1 MKNDTDIKSSK
12 MLYNRIIIFTLG
24 IIKNILCFYIFIHYK
39 NSTDNAYYIFI
50 DHVQDL

>member
-24 IIKNILCFYIFIHYK
+24 IIKKILCSYIFLHYK
-39 NSTDNAYYIFI
+39 NSTNNAYYIFI
-50 DHVQDL
+50 DYVLDL